1 VPALGLGLVPIAL
14 LWQRTARPGP
24 QVPTAALDLAPAE
37 RASWSTVLGGRVFV
51 VTAVLLV
58 AAAVLVGVTVTLWS
72 GGIVAAAAVVTA
84 AFGRIDVTADRRG
97 LRLRSS
103 LLGIPFKR
111 IPLADIAAARS
122 ERIDPMQWG
131 GWGYR
136 VTPGRAGPLSC
147 CTPARDWWSNDAAA
161 PCSPS
166 RWQIRIHRHG
176 CSPHSRVPPSAPTRG
191 TGRSG

>member
-1 VPALGLGLVPIAL
+1 VPALVLGLVPIAL

-24 QVPTAALDLAPAE
+24 QAPTAALDLAPAE

-51 VTAVLLV
+51 VTAALLV

-136 VTPGRAGPLSC
+136 VTPGRAALVLHPGPGLVVERRSGAMFAVTLADPD
-147 CTPARDWWSNDAAA
+147 TPARLLTAL
-161 PCSPS
+161 
-166 RWQIRIHRHG
+166 
-176 CSPHSRVPPSAPTRG
+176 TRA
-191 TGRSG
+191 TQRTD